1 MIGDLRELLRTT
13 ALEAGFARVGF
24 CALDALS
31 EHAARWR
38 TWIDAGL
45 HASMRYLERHG
56 ALRERPE
63 QWFPGARSALVV
75 GAVYAPST
83 STSVAAYAQR
93 EDYHRVLATRLDG
106 VLDAV
111 RARGHALTGVV
122 AVDTKPVLERA
133 LAERAGLGWIGKN
146 TMLLDEEHGP
156 WLMLG
161 VLVLDA
167 ALEPDAPAKHRC
179 GTCIRCLDACPT
191 AAFVAPYVLDARRCL
206 SYWSIEHRG
215 AWPDAMRVAFGTR
228 VFGCDDCLT
237 ACPFGPPR
245 TIQGEPIL
253 ALVPELQELPALE
266 VLRRCEQGFGR
277 HFKHHAIAR
286 AGKAG
291 LLRNAVTALGN
302 GPDAPAARDALRYYL
317 DHTAA
322 EVRAHSA
329 WSLARIGE
337 AHDTARIEAAAAREA
352 DPDTKADLQRSLAV
366 ARTRRFGADS

>member
-1 MIGDLRELLRTT
+1 MIGGLRELLRTT
-13 ALEAGFARVGF
+13 ALEAGFARVGI
-24 CALDALS
+24 CALDALV
-31 EHAARWR
+31 EPATRWR
-38 TWIDAGL
+38 VWIESG
-45 HASMRYLERHG
+45 HHGSMRYLERHG
-56 ALRERPE
+56 SLRERPE

-75 GAVYAPST
+75 GAAYGPST
-83 STSVAAYAQR
+83 SATVAAYAQR

-179 GTCIRCLDACPT
+179 GTCTRCLDACPT

-215 AWPDAMRVAFGTR
+215 AWPDAMRLAFGTR

-245 TIQGEPIL
+245 TTAGEPIL
-253 ALVPELQELPALE
+253 ALVPQLRELPALD
-266 VLRRCEQGFGR
+266 VLARCEQGFGR

-291 LLRNAVTALGN
+291 LLRNAVTALGHTP
-302 GPDAPAARDALRYYL
+302 GTPATREALRHYL
-317 DHTAA
+317 DHAA
-322 EVRAHSA
+322 PEVRAHSA

-337 AHDTARIEAAAAREA
+337 AEDIARIDAVAAREA
-352 DPDTKADLQRSLAV
+352 DPETKADLLRSLST
-366 ARTRRFGADS
+366 ARARCAGASP